1 MREDNTSEGAEKSM
15 RLSRISLEAIT
26 WNSAT
31 ELSPFG
37 IKVFCVTGGNIPV
50 LTVMPASLI
59 TRESR
64 ATLLLT
70 FVLTIA
76 VFFLHAAENNS
87 RKHKNAIAGFVVDGG
102 GFILAQNTNF
112 LPAHSGAKSGVF
124 DSKNERPK
132 YFNSI

>member
-1 MREDNTSEGAEKSM
+1 MSEGAEKSM
-15 RLSRISLEAIT
+15 RLSRISLDAIT

-59 TRESR
+59 TRESP
-64 ATLLLT
+64 AILLT
-70 FVLTIA
+70 FVLTMA

-87 RKHKNAIAGFVVDGG
+87 RKNENAITGFVVDGG
-102 GFILAQNTNF
+102 SFILAQNTNF
-112 LPAHSGAKSGVF
+112 
-124 DSKNERPK
+124 
-132 YFNSI
+132 